1 MRTGKTK
8 TVEKVEAPL
17 RATGLRFEKGRV
29 VVLLDDDREMSV
41 PLTKYPSLL
50 KASAAQRRD
59 WEIIGDGDGFHWESL
74 NLDVSTYGLVNGIR
88 EGIPRPPKLADLAF
102 LKQPKRRS
110 A

>member
-8 TVEKVEAPL
+8 IPDESSL

-29 VVLLDDDREMSV
+29 VVILDDDREVSV
-41 PLTKYPSLL
+41 PLSKYPSLL
-50 KASAAQRRD
+50 HATPTQRRA

-74 NLDVSTYGLVNGIR
+74 NLDLSTYGLVNGIR
-88 EGIPRPPKLADLAF
+88 EGIPRPPKLSEIEFFKA
-102 LKQPKRRS
+102 PKRRS